1 LILDFSDIMP
11 EIKISEESKSLIKT
25 AGGSIIKQA
34 DGTLGD
40 IISLVS
46 KGEKLVSHI
55 ENIVGMFKDR
65 EGAGSSVIQSKEP
78 APPVTTNNKQ
88 APQESPKAPGVA
100 TQKIDDKQQFQQL
113 LSTPEG
119 RKLIHNGLSELI
131 NYVGEDATLK
141 DLKQSLEFIDRNKP
155 KKKEDKK

>member
-1 LILDFSDIMP
+1 MP
-11 EIKISEESKSLIKT
+11 EVKITEESKSLIKT
-25 AGGSIIKQA
+25 AGGSILKQT
-34 DGTLGD
+34 DGALGD
-40 IISLVS
+40 IISIVS
-46 KGEKLVSHI
+46 KLEKFGGHI
-55 ENIVGMFKDR
+55 ENIVGMFKGG

-100 TQKIDDKQQFQQL
+100 TQKIEDKQQFQQL
-113 LSTPEG
+113 LSTSEG
-119 RKLIHNGLSELI
+119 RKLVHNGLSELI

-155 KKKEDKK
+155 KEVKKK